1 MIQVKPLYNCRCLYE
16 RELDQDLSSRD
27 VTECEDD
34 GRCHVADLKNEDE
47 MGDKVTVAEA
57 LHKGRKSNSRGKGG
71 RIKNKKQKQKR
82 K

>member
-47 MGDKVTVAEA
+47 RQW
-57 LHKGRKSNSRGKGG
+57 HKTLVLKDRKDEQMDHK
-71 RIKNKKQKQKR
+71 
-82 K
+82 